1 MSTTELAARVLI
13 LRHLR
18 HGKMPR
24 LMRDGAVA
32 VLQSRLQH
40 GLLPCRTDGM
50 RSAFADRAA
59 LASPALDPTRGGADG
74 TVVPPGHG
82 VCALSDAALIDRFKV
97 VCALEQALR
106 VPDAVVG
113 VQAVIAT
120 AVRHNDAEMLDI
132 VDEWVRRIAQRGPP
146 ALR

>member
-18 HGKMPR
+18 HGKMPS

-59 LASPALDPTRGGADG
+59 LASAALDPTRGGADDG
-74 TVVPPGHG
+74 TVVPPGRG

-106 VPDAVVG
+106 VPDARVG
-113 VQAVIAT
+113 VQAAIAT

-132 VDEWVRRIAQRGPP
+132 VDEWVRRIAQR
-146 ALR
+146 